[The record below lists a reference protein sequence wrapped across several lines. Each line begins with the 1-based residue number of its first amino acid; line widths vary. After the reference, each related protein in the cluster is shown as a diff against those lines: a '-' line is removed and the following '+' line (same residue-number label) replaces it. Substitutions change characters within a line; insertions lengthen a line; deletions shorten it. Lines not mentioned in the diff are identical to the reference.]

1 MLTNFN
7 LEEMAQ
13 EYDLDLI
20 GVFSKDKIPT
30 KRIAGDYII
39 NLQDYEDGGG
49 THWVAFKIFDNKK
62 CCYFDPFGF
71 GCPVDVKEF
80 LTPFRPISYNNR
92 VIQDLKSEKCG
103 YFCLAFLKY
112 FKDFKVGNSS
122 PTTPYFVIK
131 NDVYEAYDDFLNS
144 FSTNTKTN
152 DKIVMEMLKK

>member
-1 MLTNFN
+1 MYRVMLTNFD
-7 LEEMAQ
+7 LEGMA
-13 EYDLDLI
+13 EKDDLDLI
-20 GVFSKDKIPT
+20 GVFSKDKLPT

-92 VIQDLKSEKCG
+92 VIQDLKSELCG

-112 FKDFKVGNSS
+112 FKDFNS
-122 PTTPYFVIK
+122 K

-144 FSTNTKTN
+144 FSINTKTN